1 MTTTSD
7 EALSKLLHH
16 RSRFLSFIE
25 RRVRSPAVAEAILQ
39 AALMRALERY
49 EQIRFVDASVAW
61 FYRLLR
67 NAIADHYRNEATTT
81 RMLEEWAKEAPTS
94 QPPIEAQQDGECR
107 CIPKLLS
114 RLKAEYQ
121 DAIRSVDMQEL
132 SLIEFA
138 NLTGI
143 SSNNAAVRVHR
154 ARKALLKLVVDTC
167 GTCSDHHCESCD
179 CR

>member
-25 RRVRSPAVAEAILQ
+25 RRVRSPAVAEDRLIHVIGV
-39 AALMRALERY
+39 RNETG
-49 EQIRFVDASVAW
+49 DASVAW

-67 NAIADHYRNEATTT
+67 NAMADHYRNEATTT
-81 RMLEEWAKEAPTS
+81 RMLEEWANEAPTS

-114 RLKAEYQ
+114 RLKAEY
-121 DAIRSVDMQEL
+121 L

>member
-25 RRVRSPAVAEAILQ
+25 RRVRSPAVAEDILQ

-81 RMLEEWAKEAPTS
+81 RMLEEWANEAPTS

-114 RLKAEYQ
+114 RLKAEY
-121 DAIRSVDMQEL
+121 L